1 MPVPATRANI
11 PRMTLTLPDHLPV
24 VRAMSEQELKA
35 ELAVS
40 LYASRRLTLV
50 QGADFS
56 EMGLFE
62 FQHLL
67 RSHGVPQHYDEA
79 ALEQDLTNLDALR
92 RA

>member
-1 MPVPATRANI
+1 
-11 PRMTLTLPDHLPV
+11 MTLTLPDDFPAVHE
-24 VRAMSEQELKA
+24 MSERQLRA

-40 LYASRRLTLV
+40 LYAARRLTLV
-50 QGADFS
+50 QATDLA

-79 ALEQDLTNLDALR
+79 ALDQDMASIDSLSGR
-92 RA
+92 